1 MMLWQEWWIWI
12 VGGIILAVLEVIAP
26 GYILLG
32 FSIGAIAT
40 GILLALGILGGSL
53 PILILVAAV
62 ISLLTWFAMRR
73 FFGIRRGQIKIW
85 DKDIN
90 ED

>member
-32 FSIGAIAT
+32 FSVGAIAT
-40 GILLALGILGGSL
+40 GILLALGVLGGSL

-85 DKDIN
+85 DRDIN

>member
-32 FSIGAIAT
+32 FAIGAIAT
-40 GILLALGILGGSL
+40 GILLALGVLGSSL

-62 ISLLTWFAMRR
+62 ISLVTWFAMRR
-73 FFGIRRGQIKIW
+73 LFGIRRGQIKIW

>member
-1 MMLWQEWWIWI
+1 MLWQEWWIWI

>member
-1 MMLWQEWWIWI
+1 MMLWQEWWVWI

-32 FSIGAIAT
+32 FSVGAIAT
-40 GILLALGILGGSL
+40 GILLALGVLGGSL

>member
-1 MMLWQEWWIWI
+1 MLWQEWWVWI

-32 FSIGAIAT
+32 FAIGAIAT
-40 GILLALGILGGSL
+40 GILIALGVLGGSL

-62 ISLLTWFAMRR
+62 ISLVTWFAMRR